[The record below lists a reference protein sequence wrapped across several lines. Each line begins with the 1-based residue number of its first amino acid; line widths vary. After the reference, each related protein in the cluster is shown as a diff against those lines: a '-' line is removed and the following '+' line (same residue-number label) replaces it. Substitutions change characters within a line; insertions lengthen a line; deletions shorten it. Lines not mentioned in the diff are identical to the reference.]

1 MFRQSVIKPRTF
13 RDRVASRTVRNIRR
27 IVDFYYGERLGHR
40 AIALEMIATVPG
52 TIAILFT
59 RLRIRNASERDFMAE
74 MICEINTEKMHQ
86 TVFQELFRPSIPDRM
101 ASTILKWAFAA
112 FYTVA
117 YGIDPKLGHRLV
129 GYIEEEACLSYSQYH
144 TMIVDG
150 RVQNIEVPPHL
161 LAYWNLPEGS
171 RLKELVLAVREDEA
185 RHRDANHSRAEG
197 KT

>member
-1 MFRQSVIKPRTF
+1 MFKQSVIKPKTF
-13 RDRVASRTVRNIRR
+13 RDRFAARSVRIIRR

-52 TIAILFT
+52 TVAVLFT
-59 RLRIRNASERDFMAE
+59 RLRIRNVSEKEFMTE
-74 MICEINTEKMHQ
+74 TICEISTERMHQ

-101 ASTILKWAFAA
+101 ASTILKWVFAA
-112 FYTVA
+112 FYAVA
-117 YGIDPKLGHRLV
+117 YAIDPKLGHRLV

-150 RVQNIEVPPHL
+150 TVPNIEVPSHL
-161 LAYWNLPEGS
+161 LAYWHLPETS
-171 RLKELVLAVREDEA
+171 RLKELVLAVRDDEA

-197 KT
+197 ET